1 MATSTIQIRIDSKLR
16 NDADAFLTSAGL
28 DMSSAVRLFLRQMVI
43 RQHLPFE
50 VVAENPD
57 PFWSETN
64 QRELAESIR
73 SFERGEAKR
82 HDLIEV

>member
-16 NDADAFLTSAGL
+16 EDAESFLTGAGL

-50 VVAENPD
+50 VVSENPD
-57 PFWSETN
+57 PFWSKAN
-64 QRELAESIR
+64 QRRRAKIQR
-73 SFERGEAKR
+73 DADMRRG
-82 HDLIEV
+82 